1 MQVHTCIMVVKDDE
15 ILDAALKIILREGYD
30 GATTKLIADEADINE
45 VTLFRKF
52 HSKEN
57 ILQAVIMRQRDS
69 ALQALAST
77 FASYNYDNDND
88 NNRNAPRFRTTL
100 AELTGRVTGFMKARM
115 DLMILLISE
124 GRKKPFV
131 ARTISSIPH
140 GMIKQLDKLFGEQIR
155 LRRMRDVDPQLAAV
169 TFLGFLFYYSLM
181 KEMFGDKVIKDNKK
195 ILDGFVDIFLN
206 GVAISK

>member
-1 MQVHTCIMVVKDDE
+1 MVVKDEE
-15 ILDAALKIILREGYD
+15 ILNAALKIIVREGYD
-30 GATTKLIADEADINE
+30 GATTKLIAYEANINE

-52 HSKEN
+52 YSKEN
-57 ILQAVIMRQRDS
+57 ILQAVITRQRDS

-77 FASYNYDNDND
+77 FASYNYDDDN
-88 NNRNAPRFRTTL
+88 NNRNAPRIRTTL
-100 AELTGRVTGFMKARM
+100 AELTGRLTGFMKARM

-131 ARTISSIPH
+131 AKTISSIPQD
-140 GMIKQLDKLFGEQIR
+140 MISQLEKLFGEQIR
-155 LRRMRDVDPQLAAV
+155 LRRFSDVDPQVAAL

-181 KEMFGDKVIKDNKK
+181 KEIFGDKVIKDDKK

-206 GVAISK
+206 GVAIAK

>member
-1 MQVHTCIMVVKDDE
+1 MVVKDED
-15 ILDAALKIILREGYD
+15 ILNAALKIIVREGYD

-57 ILQAVIMRQRDS
+57 ILQAVITRQRDS

-77 FASYNYDNDND
+77 FASYNYDDDDDDD
-88 NNRNAPRFRTTL
+88 NNRNAPRIGTTL
-100 AELTGRVTGFMKARM
+100 AELTRRVTEFMKARM

-131 ARTISSIPH
+131 AKTIASIPQ
-140 GMIKQLDKLFGEQIR
+140 GMISQLEKLFVEQIR
-155 LRRMRDVDPQLAAV
+155 LRRFSDVDPQVAALI
-169 TFLGFLFYYSLM
+169 FLGFLFYYSLM
-181 KEMFGDKVIKDNKK
+181 KEIFGDKVIKDDKK
-195 ILDGFVDIFLN
+195 ILEGFVDIFLN
-206 GVAISK
+206 GVAIAK